1 MVPLPMQ
8 VPGPTA
14 ALKLA
19 GSQGPCIR
27 ITVGLLVATTTTA
40 AANGI
45 IAIVSWPHFF
55 QLSIFLSSVQMF
67 GSGMSLLFILFAGKG
82 KIPLF
87 RITRTGKATLMLGV
101 VEPQDRV
108 WSCSG

>member
-14 ALKLA
+14 ALKVA

-27 ITVGLLVATTTTA
+27 ITVGLLVATRTMA

-45 IAIVSWPHFF
+45 IAIVTLPHFF
-55 QLSIFLSSVQMF
+55 QLSMFLSSVQMF
-67 GSGMSLLFILFAGKG
+67 RFG
-82 KIPLF
+82 
-87 RITRTGKATLMLGV
+87 
-101 VEPQDRV
+101 
-108 WSCSG
+108 